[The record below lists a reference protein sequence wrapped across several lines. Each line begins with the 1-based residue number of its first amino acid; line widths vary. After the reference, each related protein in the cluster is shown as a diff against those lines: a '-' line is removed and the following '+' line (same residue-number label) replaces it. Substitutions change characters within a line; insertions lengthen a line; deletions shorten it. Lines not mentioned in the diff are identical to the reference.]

1 MQILVIGKKNRLG
14 FTLIELLMVLC
25 IIGVTSTYI
34 FLNTS
39 ILSFIKVKEN
49 PIESNFK
56 VLSEESI
63 IRGKSIQ
70 WFASSNGSKFYAINQ
85 REELMEE
92 IFIDEF
98 SLIQASVKD
107 GFMVRKAN
115 GQRIVLEDDLS
126 EYPLITFY
134 PSGENSGAIIYI
146 QDGNFMIEIYI
157 SQNGKITKE
166 IKNI

>member
-39 ILSFIKVKEN
+39 ILSFIKIKEN

-166 IKNI
+166 IKDI

>member
-39 ILSFIKVKEN
+39 ILNFIKIKEN

-56 VLSEESI
+56 VLAEESI

-85 REELMEE
+85 NEELLEE

-98 SLIQASVKD
+98 NLTQARTKD
-107 GFMVRKAN
+107 GFMIRKSN
-115 GQRIVLEDDLS
+115 GRRIVLEDDLS

-146 QDGNFMIEIYI
+146 ADGNFMIEIYI

-166 IKNI
+166 IKDI

>member
-98 SLIQASVKD
+98 SLIQASMKD
-107 GFMVRKAN
+107 GFMIRKAN

-134 PSGENSGAIIYI
+134 PSGENTGAIIYI
-146 QDGNFMIEIYI
+146 KDGNYMIEIYI

>member
-39 ILSFIKVKEN
+39 ILSFIKIKEN

>member
-98 SLIQASVKD
+98 SLIQASMKD
-107 GFMVRKAN
+107 GFMIRKAN

>member
-107 GFMVRKAN
+107 GFMIRKAN

-134 PSGENSGAIIYI
+134 PSGENTGAIIYI
-146 QDGNFMIEIYI
+146 EDGNYMIEIYI

>member
-98 SLIQASVKD
+98 SLIQASMKD
-107 GFMVRKAN
+107 GFMIRKAN

-146 QDGNFMIEIYI
+146 EDGNFMIEIYI

>member
-39 ILSFIKVKEN
+39 ILSFIKIKEN

-98 SLIQASVKD
+98 SLIQASVNN
-107 GFMVRKAN
+107 GIMIRKAN
-115 GQRIVLEDDLS
+115 GRRIVLEDDLS

>member
-39 ILSFIKVKEN
+39 ILSFIKIKEN

-98 SLIQASVKD
+98 SLIQASMKD
-107 GFMVRKAN
+107 GFMIRKAN

-134 PSGENSGAIIYI
+134 PSGENTGAIIYI
-146 QDGNFMIEIYI
+146 EDGNYMIEIYI

>member
-49 PIESNFK
+49 PIERNFK

-98 SLIQASVKD
+98 SLIQASMKD
-107 GFMVRKAN
+107 GFMIRKAN

-146 QDGNFMIEIYI
+146 QDGNYMIEIYI

>member
-39 ILSFIKVKEN
+39 ILSFIKIKEN

-98 SLIQASVKD
+98 SLIQASMKD
-107 GFMVRKAN
+107 GFMIRKAN

-134 PSGENSGAIIYI
+134 PSGENTGAIIYI
-146 QDGNFMIEIYI
+146 KDGNYMIEIYI

>member
-1 MQILVIGKKNRLG
+1 
-14 FTLIELLMVLC
+14 MVLC

-85 REELMEE
+85 NEELLEE

-98 SLIQASVKD
+98 RAIKAVAKD
-107 GFMVRKAN
+107 RVTDENMF
-115 GQRIVLEDDLS
+115 LS
-126 EYPLITFY
+126 EVNILRKLVKNIYIYIYYRTIQILLNSMKFMNHYPL
-134 PSGENSGAIIYI
+134 YI
-146 QDGNFMIEIYI
+146 
-157 SQNGKITKE
+157 
-166 IKNI
+166 

>member
-39 ILSFIKVKEN
+39 ILSFIKIKEN

-70 WFASSNGSKFYAINQ
+70 WFANSNGSKFYAINQ

>member
-39 ILSFIKVKEN
+39 ILSFIKIKEN

-98 SLIQASVKD
+98 SLIQASMKD
-107 GFMVRKAN
+107 GFMIRKAN

-146 QDGNFMIEIYI
+146 EDGNFMIEIYI

-166 IKNI
+166 IKKI

>member
-39 ILSFIKVKEN
+39 ILSFIKIKEN

-134 PSGENSGAIIYI
+134 PSGENTGAIIYI
-146 QDGNFMIEIYI
+146 EDGNYMIEIYI

>member
-39 ILSFIKVKEN
+39 ILSFIKIKEN

-98 SLIQASVKD
+98 SLIQASMKD
-107 GFMVRKAN
+107 GFMIRKAN

>member
-98 SLIQASVKD
+98 SLIQASMKD
-107 GFMVRKAN
+107 GFMIRKAN

-134 PSGENSGAIIYI
+134 PSGENTGAIIYI
-146 QDGNFMIEIYI
+146 EDGNYMIEIYI

>member
-85 REELMEE
+85 REDLMEE

-98 SLIQASVKD
+98 SLIQASMKD
-107 GFMVRKAN
+107 GFMIRKAN

>member
-85 REELMEE
+85 REDLMEE

-98 SLIQASVKD
+98 SLIQASMKD
-107 GFMVRKAN
+107 GFMIRKAN

-134 PSGENSGAIIYI
+134 PSGENTGAIIYI
-146 QDGNFMIEIYI
+146 KDGNYMIEIYI

>member
-85 REELMEE
+85 REDLMEE

-98 SLIQASVKD
+98 SLIQASMKD
-107 GFMVRKAN
+107 GFMIRKAN

-134 PSGENSGAIIYI
+134 PSGENTGAIIYI
-146 QDGNFMIEIYI
+146 EDGNYMIEIYI

>member
-39 ILSFIKVKEN
+39 ILSFIKIKEN

-85 REELMEE
+85 REDLMEE

-98 SLIQASVKD
+98 SLIQASMKD
-107 GFMVRKAN
+107 GFMIRKAN

-134 PSGENSGAIIYI
+134 PSGENTGAIIYI
-146 QDGNFMIEIYI
+146 KDGNYMIEIYI